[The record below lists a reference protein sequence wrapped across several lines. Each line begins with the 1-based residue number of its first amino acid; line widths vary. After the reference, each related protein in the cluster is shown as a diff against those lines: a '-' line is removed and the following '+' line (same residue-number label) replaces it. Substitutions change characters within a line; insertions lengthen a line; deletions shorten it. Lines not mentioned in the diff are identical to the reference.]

1 MTLTPRPECPI
12 HLSPEI
18 SDEALQVGFRK
29 ATEFRN
35 LLILASV
42 VLAIVSLLFG
52 LDFLLGSLL
61 GSAIVGLNFH
71 WTVRFVL
78 NMLEERKLRPLYL
91 LIYGAKFIVSMMV
104 LYVAIVQLDI
114 NAIGIMLGLSN
125 ILLAATA
132 YALIQRPRS
141 SDSSDVLS

>member
-1 MTLTPRPECPI
+1 MSNSPF
-12 HLSPEI
+12 PEI
-18 SDEALQVGFRK
+18 SDEALQIGFRK

-91 LIYGAKFIVSMMV
+91 LVYGAKFIVSMMV

-114 NAIGIMLGLSN
+114 SAVGIMLGLSN

>member
-1 MTLTPRPECPI
+1 MSNSPF
-12 HLSPEI
+12 PEI
-18 SDEALQVGFRK
+18 SDEALQIGFRK
-29 ATEFRN
+29 AIEFRN
-35 LLILASV
+35 LLILTSV

-114 NAIGIMLGLSN
+114 SAVGIMLGLSN

>member
-1 MTLTPRPECPI
+1 MSNSPF
-12 HLSPEI
+12 PEI
-18 SDEALQVGFRK
+18 SDEALQIGFRK

-114 NAIGIMLGLSN
+114 SAVGIMLGLSS

>member
-1 MTLTPRPECPI
+1 MSNSPF
-12 HLSPEI
+12 PEI
-18 SDEALQVGFRK
+18 SDEALQIGFRK

-71 WTVRFVL
+71 WTVRFIL

-114 NAIGIMLGLSN
+114 SAVGIMLGLSN

>member
-1 MTLTPRPECPI
+1 MSNSPF
-12 HLSPEI
+12 PEI

-52 LDFLLGSLL
+52 PDFLLGSLL

>member
-1 MTLTPRPECPI
+1 MSNSPF
-12 HLSPEI
+12 PEI
-18 SDEALQVGFRK
+18 SDEALQIGFRK

-78 NMLEERKLRPLYL
+78 NMLEERILRPLYL

-114 NAIGIMLGLSN
+114 SAVGIMLGLSI

>member
-1 MTLTPRPECPI
+1 M
-12 HLSPEI
+12 SNSSFPEI
-18 SDEALQVGFRK
+18 SDEALQIGFRK
-29 ATEFRN
+29 AIEFRN

-42 VLAIVSLLFG
+42 FLAIVSLLFG

-114 NAIGIMLGLSN
+114 SAVGIMLGLSN

>member
-1 MTLTPRPECPI
+1 MSNSPF
-12 HLSPEI
+12 PEI
-18 SDEALQVGFRK
+18 SDEALQIGFRK

-35 LLILASV
+35 LLILVSV
-42 VLAIVSLLFG
+42 VLAIASLLFG

-91 LIYGAKFIVSMMV
+91 LIYGAKFIVSMMI

-114 NAIGIMLGLSN
+114 SAVGIMLGLSN

>member
-1 MTLTPRPECPI
+1 MSNSPF
-12 HLSPEI
+12 PEI
-18 SDEALQVGFRK
+18 SDEALQIGFRK

-61 GSAIVGLNFH
+61 GSTIVGLNFH

-114 NAIGIMLGLSN
+114 SAVGIMLGLSN

>member
-1 MTLTPRPECPI
+1 MSNSPF
-12 HLSPEI
+12 PEI
-18 SDEALQVGFRK
+18 SDEALQIGFRK

-42 VLAIVSLLFG
+42 ILAIISLLFG

-114 NAIGIMLGLSN
+114 SAVGIMLGLSN
-125 ILLAATA
+125 ILLAAIA
-132 YALIQRPRS
+132 YALIQRPKS
-141 SDSSDVLS
+141 SNSSDVLS

>member
-1 MTLTPRPECPI
+1 MSNSIFPD
-12 HLSPEI
+12 I
-18 SDEALQVGFRK
+18 SDEALQIGFRK

-35 LLILASV
+35 LLILNSGI
-42 VLAIVSLLFG
+42 LAAVYLLFG

-78 NMLEERKLRPLYL
+78 NMLEERRLQSLYL
-91 LIYGAKFIVSMMV
+91 IVYGAKFIVSMMV

-114 NAIGIMLGLSN
+114 HAVGIMLGLSN

>member
-1 MTLTPRPECPI
+1 MSNSPF
-12 HLSPEI
+12 PEI
-18 SDEALQVGFRK
+18 SDKALQIGFRK

-114 NAIGIMLGLSN
+114 SAVGIMLGLSN

>member
-1 MTLTPRPECPI
+1 MSNSPF
-12 HLSPEI
+12 PEI
-18 SDEALQVGFRK
+18 SDEALQIGFRK
-29 ATEFRN
+29 AIEFRN

-114 NAIGIMLGLSN
+114 SAVGIMLGLSN

-141 SDSSDVLS
+141 SDSSDVLC

>member
-1 MTLTPRPECPI
+1 MSNSPF
-12 HLSPEI
+12 PEI
-18 SDEALQVGFRK
+18 SDEALQIGFRR
-29 ATEFRN
+29 AIEFRN

-42 VLAIVSLLFG
+42 VLAIVSILFG

-114 NAIGIMLGLSN
+114 SAVGKMLGLSN

>member
-1 MTLTPRPECPI
+1 MSNSPF
-12 HLSPEI
+12 PEI

-114 NAIGIMLGLSN
+114 NAVGIMLGLSN

-141 SDSSDVLS
+141 SDSTDVLS

>member
-1 MTLTPRPECPI
+1 MSNSPF
-12 HLSPEI
+12 PEI
-18 SDEALQVGFRK
+18 SDEALQVGFCK

-71 WTVRFVL
+71 WTVRFAL

-91 LIYGAKFIVSMMV
+91 LVYGAKFIVSMMV

-114 NAIGIMLGLSN
+114 HAVGIMLGLSN

>member
-1 MTLTPRPECPI
+1 MSNSIFPD
-12 HLSPEI
+12 I
-18 SDEALQVGFRK
+18 SDEALQIGFRK

-35 LLILASV
+35 LLILTSGI
-42 VLAIVSLLFG
+42 LAAVSLLFG

>member
-1 MTLTPRPECPI
+1 MSNSPF
-12 HLSPEI
+12 PEI
-18 SDEALQVGFRK
+18 SDEALQIGFRK

-91 LIYGAKFIVSMMV
+91 LIYGAKFIFSMMV

-114 NAIGIMLGLSN
+114 SAVGIMLGLSN

>member
-1 MTLTPRPECPI
+1 MSNSPF
-12 HLSPEI
+12 PEI
-18 SDEALQVGFRK
+18 SDEALQIGFRK

-61 GSAIVGLNFH
+61 GSAIVGLIFH

-91 LIYGAKFIVSMMV
+91 MIYGAKFIVSMMV

-114 NAIGIMLGLSN
+114 SAVGIMLGLSN

>member
-1 MTLTPRPECPI
+1 MSNSPF
-12 HLSPEI
+12 PEI
-18 SDEALQVGFRK
+18 SDEALQIGFRK
-29 ATEFRN
+29 AIEFRN

-42 VLAIVSLLFG
+42 VLTIVSLLFG

-114 NAIGIMLGLSN
+114 SAVGIMLGLSN

>member
-1 MTLTPRPECPI
+1 MSNSPF
-12 HLSPEI
+12 PEI

-35 LLILASV
+35 LLILTSV

-114 NAIGIMLGLSN
+114 NAVGIMLGLSN

>member
-1 MTLTPRPECPI
+1 MSNSPF
-12 HLSPEI
+12 PEI
-18 SDEALQVGFRK
+18 SDEALQIGFRK
-29 ATEFRN
+29 AAEFRN

-114 NAIGIMLGLSN
+114 SAVGIMLGLSN

>member
-1 MTLTPRPECPI
+1 MSNSPF
-12 HLSPEI
+12 PEI
-18 SDEALQVGFRK
+18 SDEALQIGFRK

-71 WTVRFVL
+71 WTARFAL

-114 NAIGIMLGLSN
+114 SAVGIMLGLSN

>member
-1 MTLTPRPECPI
+1 MSNSPF
-12 HLSPEI
+12 PEI
-18 SDEALQVGFRK
+18 SDEALQIGFRR
-29 ATEFRN
+29 AIEFRN

-114 NAIGIMLGLSN
+114 SAVGIMLGLSN

-132 YALIQRPRS
+132 YALIQRPKS

>member
-1 MTLTPRPECPI
+1 MSNSPF
-12 HLSPEI
+12 PEI
-18 SDEALQVGFRK
+18 SDEALQIGFRK
-29 ATEFRN
+29 AIEFRN

-42 VLAIVSLLFG
+42 VLAIVSLLFS

-114 NAIGIMLGLSN
+114 SAVGIMLGLSN

>member
-1 MTLTPRPECPI
+1 MSNSPF
-12 HLSPEI
+12 PEI
-18 SDEALQVGFRK
+18 SDEALQIGFRK

-61 GSAIVGLNFH
+61 GSAIIGLNLH

-114 NAIGIMLGLSN
+114 SAVGIMLGLSN

>member
-1 MTLTPRPECPI
+1 MSNSIFPD
-12 HLSPEI
+12 I
-18 SDEALQVGFRK
+18 SDEALQIGFRK

-35 LLILASV
+35 LLILTSGI
-42 VLAIVSLLFG
+42 LAVVSLLFG

-78 NMLEERKLRPLYL
+78 NMLEERRLQSLYL
-91 LIYGAKFIVSMMV
+91 IVYGAKFIVSMMV

-114 NAIGIMLGLSN
+114 SAVGIMLGLSN

>member
-1 MTLTPRPECPI
+1 MSNSPF
-12 HLSPEI
+12 PEI

-35 LLILASV
+35 LLIQASV
-42 VLAIVSLLFG
+42 ILAIVSLLFG

>member
-1 MTLTPRPECPI
+1 MSNSPF
-12 HLSPEI
+12 PEI
-18 SDEALQVGFRK
+18 SDEALQIGFRK

-35 LLILASV
+35 LLILVSV

-114 NAIGIMLGLSN
+114 SAVGIMLGLSN

>member
-1 MTLTPRPECPI
+1 MSNSPF
-12 HLSPEI
+12 PEI
-18 SDEALQVGFRK
+18 SDEALQIGFRK
-29 ATEFRN
+29 AIEFRN

-42 VLAIVSLLFG
+42 ILAIVSLLFG

-114 NAIGIMLGLSN
+114 HAIGIMLGLSN

-141 SDSSDVLS
+141 SDSSDALS

>member
-1 MTLTPRPECPI
+1 MSNSIFPD
-12 HLSPEI
+12 I
-18 SDEALQVGFRK
+18 SDEALQIGFRK

-35 LLILASV
+35 LLILTSGI
-42 VLAIVSLLFG
+42 LAVVSLLFG

-78 NMLEERKLRPLYL
+78 NMLEERRLQSLYL
-91 LIYGAKFIVSMMV
+91 VVYGAKFIVSMMV

-114 NAIGIMLGLSN
+114 HAVGIMLGLSN

>member
-1 MTLTPRPECPI
+1 MSNSPF
-12 HLSPEI
+12 PEI
-18 SDEALQVGFRK
+18 SDEALQIGFRK

-42 VLAIVSLLFG
+42 VLAIVSLLFD

-91 LIYGAKFIVSMMV
+91 LIYGAKFIVSMMI

-114 NAIGIMLGLSN
+114 SAVGIMLGLSN

>member
-1 MTLTPRPECPI
+1 MSNSPF
-12 HLSPEI
+12 PEI
-18 SDEALQVGFRK
+18 SDEALQIGFRK

-42 VLAIVSLLFG
+42 ALAIVSLLFG

-78 NMLEERKLRPLYL
+78 NMLEERRLQSLYL
-91 LIYGAKFIVSMMV
+91 IVYGAKFIVSMMV

-114 NAIGIMLGLSN
+114 HAVGIMLGLSN

>member
-1 MTLTPRPECPI
+1 MSNSPF
-12 HLSPEI
+12 PEI
-18 SDEALQVGFRK
+18 SDEALQIGFHK
-29 ATEFRN
+29 AKEFRN
-35 LLILASV
+35 LLILASAI
-42 VLAIVSLLFG
+42 LAIVSLLFG

-71 WTVRFVL
+71 WTVRFAL

-91 LIYGAKFIVSMMV
+91 LVYGAKFIVSMMV

-114 NAIGIMLGLSN
+114 HAVGIMLGLSN

>member
-1 MTLTPRPECPI
+1 M
-12 HLSPEI
+12 SNSSFPEI
-18 SDEALQVGFRK
+18 SDEALQIGFRK

-114 NAIGIMLGLSN
+114 SAVGIMLGLSN

-132 YALIQRPRS
+132 YALIQRPKS

>member
-1 MTLTPRPECPI
+1 MSNSIFPD
-12 HLSPEI
+12 I
-18 SDEALQVGFRK
+18 SDEALQIGFRK

-35 LLILASV
+35 LLILTSGI
-42 VLAIVSLLFG
+42 LAAVSLLFG

-78 NMLEERKLRPLYL
+78 NMLEERRLQSLYL
-91 LIYGAKFIVSMMV
+91 IVYGAKFIVSMMV

-114 NAIGIMLGLSN
+114 HAVGIMLGLSN

>member
-1 MTLTPRPECPI
+1 MSNSPF
-12 HLSPEI
+12 PEI

-114 NAIGIMLGLSN
+114 KAIGIMLGLSN

>member
-1 MTLTPRPECPI
+1 MSNSPF
-12 HLSPEI
+12 PEI
-18 SDEALQVGFRK
+18 SDEALQIGFRK
-29 ATEFRN
+29 AIEFRN

-114 NAIGIMLGLSN
+114 NAVGIMLGLSN

>member
-1 MTLTPRPECPI
+1 MSNLPF
-12 HLSPEI
+12 PEI
-18 SDEALQVGFRK
+18 SVEALRIGFRK
-29 ATEFRN
+29 AIEFRN

-42 VLAIVSLLFG
+42 ILAIVSLLFG

-71 WTVRFVL
+71 WTVRFAL

-91 LIYGAKFIVSMMV
+91 LVYGAKFIVSMMV

-114 NAIGIMLGLSN
+114 HAVGIMLGLSN

>member
-1 MTLTPRPECPI
+1 MSNSPF
-12 HLSPEI
+12 PEI
-18 SDEALQVGFRK
+18 ADEALQIGFRK

-42 VLAIVSLLFG
+42 VLAIVSFLFG

-114 NAIGIMLGLSN
+114 SAVGIMLGLSN